1 MGQPALEARGAVN
14 NPRVYVDPPLQEG
27 QKMPLDAATSHHLMR
42 VLRLNVGQ
50 IITVCDGQGNDYRA
64 TLLPPRGTGRQ
75 QQVWVELGSCQP
87 NKAEHNLSLH
97 VGVAPISG
105 ERFERMLEQLAELGA
120 ASVTPLLTERT
131 NVKQISEPKIQRWR
145 RVATEA
151 SQLAGRGSPLR
162 IGVPLR
168 LVQFLQAHSEGC
180 LLHQLSAPAPSPF
193 EYSHLA
199 IGPEGGFTTAE
210 VALATGRGWHTWS
223 LGPRNLRV
231 ETAAVVGAVLSL
243 H

>member
-1 MGQPALEARGAVN
+1 MN
-14 NPRVYVDPPLQEG
+14 SPRVYVDPPLQEG
-27 QKMPLDAATSHHLMR
+27 QQLPLDPATSHHMMR

-64 TLLPPRGTGRQ
+64 TLLPPRGQGRN

-87 NKAEHNLSLH
+87 NRAEAAQAVHI
-97 VGVAPISG
+97 GVAPISG
-105 ERFERMLEQLAELGA
+105 ERFERMLEQLAELGVVA
-120 ASVTPLLTERT
+120 VTPILTERT
-131 NVKQISEPKIQRWR
+131 NVRQLSEPKLQRWR

-162 IGVPLR
+162 IQPPVR
-168 LVQFLQAHSEGC
+168 LAQYLQSNSQGC
-180 LLHQLSAPAPSPF
+180 MLHQTAAAAPQRL
-193 EYSHLA
+193 EYGHLV
-199 IGPEGGFTTAE
+199 IGPEGGFTPAE
-210 VALATGRGWHTWS
+210 VSMAGQRGWACYS

-231 ETAAVVGAVLSL
+231 ETAALVGAVLSL

>member
-1 MGQPALEARGAVN
+1 MN
-14 NPRVYVDPPLQEG
+14 SPRVYVDPPLQEG
-27 QKMPLDAATSHHLMR
+27 QQVALDPATSHHLMR

-64 TLLPPRGTGRQ
+64 TLLPPRGQGRQ

-87 NKAEHNLSLH
+87 NKAEATQAVHI
-97 VGVAPISG
+97 GVAPISG
-105 ERFERMLEQLAELGA
+105 ERFERMLEQLAELGVVA
-120 ASVTPLLTERT
+120 VTPILTERT
-131 NVKQISEPKIQRWR
+131 NVRQLSEPKLQRWR

-162 IGVPLR
+162 IQPPVR
-168 LVQFLQAHSEGC
+168 LAQYIQSNSNGC
-180 LLHQLSAPAPSPF
+180 MLHQTSAAAPQRLEF
-193 EYSHLA
+193 SHLVV
-199 IGPEGGFTTAE
+199 GPEGGFSPAE
-210 VALATGRGWHTWS
+210 VAMAAQRGWTCFS

-231 ETAAVVGAVLSL
+231 ETAALVGAVLSL

>member
-1 MGQPALEARGAVN
+1 MN
-14 NPRVYVDPPLQEG
+14 SPRVYVDPPLQEG
-27 QKMPLDAATSHHLMR
+27 QKLALDPSASHHLMR

-87 NKAEHNLSLH
+87 NKAEHARSLH
-97 VGVAPISG
+97 IGVAPISG
-105 ERFERMLEQLAELGA
+105 ERFERMLEQLAEMGV

-131 NVKQISEPKIQRWR
+131 NVRQISEPKLQRWR

-162 IGVPLR
+162 IQAPVR
-168 LVQFLQAHSEGC
+168 LTQFLQTYDEGC
-180 LLHQLSAPAPSPF
+180 LLHQLSPPAPTSF
-193 EYSHLA
+193 DYSHLA
-199 IGPEGGFTTAE
+199 VGPEGGFTNTE
-210 VALATGRGWHTWS
+210 VSMANGRGWHCWS

-231 ETAAVVGAVLSL
+231 ETAALVGAVLSL

>member
-1 MGQPALEARGAVN
+1 MN
-14 NPRVYVDPPLQEG
+14 SPRVYVDPPLQEG
-27 QKMPLDAATSHHLMR
+27 QKLALEPSMSHHLMR
-42 VLRLNVGQ
+42 VLRLNVGE

-87 NKAEHNLSLH
+87 NKAEAALSLH
-97 VGVAPISG
+97 IGVAPISG
-105 ERFERMLEQLAELGA
+105 ERFERMLEQLAELGVV
-120 ASVTPLLTERT
+120 SVTPLLTERT
-131 NVKQISEPKIQRWR
+131 NVRQVSEPKIQRWR

-162 IGVPLR
+162 IGAPQR
-168 LVQFLQAHSEGC
+168 LSQFLEVSSEGC
-180 LLHQLSAPAPSPF
+180 LLHQLAPQVPNRF
-193 EYSHLA
+193 EFSHLA
-199 IGPEGGFTTAE
+199 VGPEGGFTNAE
-210 VALATGRGWHTWS
+210 VSLASERGWQCWS

-231 ETAAVVGAVLSL
+231 ETAALVGAVLSL

>member
-1 MGQPALEARGAVN
+1 MN

-27 QKMPLDAATSHHLMR
+27 QQFALDPATSHHMMR

-64 TLLPPRGTGRQ
+64 TLLPPRGQGRQ
-75 QQVWVELGSCQP
+75 LQVWVELGSCEP
-87 NKAEHNLSLH
+87 NRAEASHSVH
-97 VGVAPISG
+97 IAVAPISG
-105 ERFERMLEQLAELGA
+105 ERFERMLEQLAELGVVA
-120 ASVTPLLTERT
+120 VTPLLTERT
-131 NVKQISEPKIQRWR
+131 NVRQLSEPKLQRWR

-162 IGVPLR
+162 IQPPLR
-168 LVQFLQAHSEGC
+168 LSQYLQTHSHGC
-180 LLHQLSAPAPSPF
+180 MLHQASSLAPTQRL
-193 EYSHLA
+193 EYKHLLV
-199 IGPEGGFTTAE
+199 GPEGGFSAAE
-210 VALATGRGWHTWS
+210 VSLATGRGWHTWS

-231 ETAAVVGAVLSL
+231 ETAALVGAVLSL

>member
-1 MGQPALEARGAVN
+1 MGQPATRAAVN
-14 NPRVYVDPPLQEG
+14 SPRVYVDPPLQEG
-27 QKMPLDAATSHHLMR
+27 QKLALDPSASHHLMR

-87 NKAEHNLSLH
+87 NRAEHTHSLH

-105 ERFERMLEQLAELGA
+105 ERFERMLEQLAELGVV
-120 ASVTPLLTERT
+120 SVTPLLTERT
-131 NVKQISEPKIQRWR
+131 NVRQISEPKLQRWG

-162 IGVPLR
+162 IAAPLR
-168 LVQFLQAHSEGC
+168 LVQFLQSNDEGC
-180 LLHQLSAPAPSPF
+180 LLHQLAAPAPAPF

-199 IGPEGGFTTAE
+199 VGPEGGFTNTE
-210 VALATGRGWHTWS
+210 VSMASGRGWHCWS

-231 ETAAVVGAVLSL
+231 ETAALVGAVLSL

>member
-1 MGQPALEARGAVN
+1 MN
-14 NPRVYVDPPLQEG
+14 SPRVYVDPPLQEG
-27 QKMPLDAATSHHLMR
+27 QQLALDPATSHHMMR

-64 TLLPPRGTGRQ
+64 TLLPPPGQGRQ

-87 NKAEHNLSLH
+87 NRAEAHHPLH
-97 VGVAPISG
+97 IGVAPISG
-105 ERFERMLEQLAELGA
+105 ERFERMLEQLAELGVVA
-120 ASVTPLLTERT
+120 VTPLLTERT
-131 NVKQISEPKIQRWR
+131 NVRQLSEPKLQRWR

-162 IGVPLR
+162 IQPPLR
-168 LVQFLQAHSEGC
+168 LMQYLQAHSHGC
-180 LLHQLSAPAPSPF
+180 MLHQAASLPPTQRF
-193 EYSHLA
+193 DYGHLV
-199 IGPEGGFTTAE
+199 IGPEGGFSAGE

-231 ETAAVVGAVLSL
+231 ETAALVGAVLSL